1 MKSKQ
6 PDNTTPSLSLL
17 QLYEII
23 PADAIKTGQISIFL
37 DTPSDMEK
45 NVKSYNDIMFER
57 RCSIKLMKKL
67 KNIIIYSTPFAYFVI
82 LVYGLIIKPLEN
94 MFIDGQVFWSHPL
107 FIFIMA
113 ASALAYFFGIWK
125 DNLLVVALSGAAFPL
140 IHLVALPVSVMN
152 IVLYAVYQHIDKP
165 LKTEKEYPLFAPIII
180 HYEKFN
186 TPKKKQ

>member
-1 MKSKQ
+1 MKNKQ
-6 PDNTTPSLSLL
+6 PDNTSLSLL

-23 PADAIKTGQISIFL
+23 PAETIKTGQISIFL
-37 DTPSDMEK
+37 DTSSDIEK
-45 NVKSYNDIMFER
+45 NVKRYNDIMFER

-67 KNIIIYSTPFAYFVI
+67 KNIIIYSTPLAYFVI

-94 MFIDGQVFWSHPL
+94 MFVDGRVFWSNSL

-125 DNLLVVALSGAAFPL
+125 DDLRVVALSGVAFPL
-140 IHLVALPVSVMN
+140 IHLVALLISVMN

-186 TPKKKQ
+186 TPRGRL